1 MAEPNLAHALVVDT
15 KGESSGHC
23 DCCRHESRCVWGSV
37 DHGDATVAVYW
48 VNWTVDHL
56 AESGA
61 DFDLVL
67 GAWGE
72 DTTSADRV
80 CVSLLY
86 RKPEDH
92 PWSVMVIDADRSKR
106 IGGEIADSG
115 LRRDEV
121 IGTPLAPHVFAVI
134 DAIFLQDGRLFI

>member
-1 MAEPNLAHALVVDT
+1 MRLLRAREPLRL
-15 KGESSGHC
+15 GQ
-23 DCCRHESRCVWGSV
+23 RRSRRRDGR
-37 DHGDATVAVYW
+37 GLL

-92 PWSVMVIDADRSKR
+92 PWSVMVIDADHSKR

-134 DAIFLQDGRLFI
+134 DAIFLQDGRLFM